1 LQQQT
6 QESIMS
12 SFVRCRARFLLL
24 ACLCA
29 VTAATSPGRAQT
41 LEAPRGRQGYYLGL
55 GGHGALSRSWEEG
68 RADSLGF
75 GGVGT
80 LRLGQKVGRRLGFGL
95 QIDMGSSAGDGQRA
109 TLGGLSMAAQ
119 WELVGNLAVHGGVGI
134 GFVSLDDTRITDEDT
149 RGGGGAYYLLGASYD
164 WFPRRQRLT
173 GGWSLAPTVQVRLLP
188 GDDLTAGALFAG
200 IDLLYWSGLPRHQLD
215 LPHGQ
220 AYQK

>member
-1 LQQQT
+1 
-6 QESIMS
+6 MS
-12 SFVRCRARFLLL
+12 SLIPRRARLLWL
-24 ACLCA
+24 CCLCVAA
-29 VTAATSPGRAQT
+29 VAAAPSSAPRAQT
-41 LEAPRGRQGYYLGL
+41 LEAPRGRQGYCLGV
-55 GGHGALSRSWEEG
+55 GGHGALNRNWEDG
-68 RADSLGF
+68 RADSLGL

-80 LRLGQKVGRRLGFGL
+80 LRLGQMVGRRLGFGL
-95 QIDMGSSAGDGQRA
+95 QIDMGSSRGDGQRA

-119 WELVGNLAVHGGVGI
+119 WEVARNLAVHGGVGI
-134 GFVSLDDTRITDEDT
+134 GFVNLDDTRIDDEDA

-188 GDDLTAGALFAG
+188 GEDLTAGALFAG
-200 IDLLYWSGLPRHQLD
+200 IDILYWSGLPKHQLD